1 MYKKI
6 NLFEL
11 IKLIDFE
18 TLSEK
23 YIRYILGWDNKK
35 QYRHTE
41 IRAIKKLLC
50 CLDSNEKMVEN
61 FIYSYEIDHL
71 NKEFD
76 LIRIFEN
83 SVVNIEIKSENV

>member
-41 IRAIKKLLC
+41 IRAIK
-50 CLDSNEKMVEN
+50 NYYVA
-61 FIYSYEIDHL
+61 
-71 NKEFD
+71 
-76 LIRIFEN
+76 
-83 SVVNIEIKSENV
+83 